1 MLIPSFILMYL
12 IITKQSKLSS
22 YFSKNALE
30 KLDIKLKK
38 NQPRVEEIYINKIY
52 IKNTIKNKV

>member
-12 IITKQSKLSS
+12 IITKQSKIGS

-30 KLDIKLKK
+30 KLSVS
-38 NQPRVEEIYINKIY
+38 NQYFSNKARNITLFLSL
-52 IKNTIKNKV
+52 IL